1 MSLEHYFDRMGTDTV
16 GRYDVTPLFADPDLF
31 ADLRADLLAEVACD
45 ELSHVVGIDALGF
58 VLGGAIT
65 AEEDVGFVP
74 VRKGGKLPYP
84 PERLHRRTFT
94 DYSGTEK
101 TLELHRGRLGEG
113 DRVLVVDD
121 WVETG
126 AQMRAATDLVETA
139 GATVGAIAVIGGDRT
154 ETTAGLFDAYD
165 VHALL

>member
-1 MSLEHYFDRMGTDTV
+1 MSLERYFDRMGTDTV

-126 AQMRAATDLVETA
+126 AQMRAATGLVEEA
-139 GATVGAIAVIGGDRT
+139 GAVV
-154 ETTAGLFDAYD
+154 AGVVALQVEENEGTRPLFDAYA
-165 VHALL
+165 VHSLR